1 MFLAWPRPE
10 PVILPRPVP
19 GVALRF
25 DAPVSPYL
33 DAARARLGR
42 QTQYARLLAKGGRA
56 AEGLRGWLDEA
67 AACITALARPQAV
80 FLPVAARIEDDG
92 VRIADRVTLSDDV
105 LVRDVSAGGTVAAYL
120 LTLGYD
126 QAAAFE
132 RLGGDYAA
140 HHVQSDLAGEVL
152 FALGRDAHARYR
164 VTGGAGRLR
173 RIPVQAHALCG
184 ERKVWDPARVQALLT
199 VFDGANPGVTLTDT
213 GCFQPLNSLLGLT
226 VRR

>member
-1 MFLAWPRPE
+1 MFLAWPRPD
-10 PVILPRPVP
+10 PAIPAWPVP
-19 GVALRF
+19 EAALRF
-25 DAPVSPYL
+25 EALVFPYL
-33 DAARARLGR
+33 EAARARLGR
-42 QTQYARLLAKGGRA
+42 QKQYARLLAKGGRA
-56 AEGLRGWLDEA
+56 ADGLRGWLDEA

-80 FLPVAARIEDDG
+80 FRPVAAHLTDRG
-92 VRIADRVTLSDDV
+92 VRIAERVTLADEG
-105 LVRDVSAGGTVAAYL
+105 LARDVVAGGTVAAYL

-126 QAAAFE
+126 QAAAFA

-164 VTGGAGRLR
+164 ATGAGRLR

-226 VRR
+226 VRC

>member
-1 MFLAWPRPE
+1 MSFHRAFPD
-10 PVILPRPVP
+10 
-19 GVALRF
+19 VALRF
-25 DAPVSPYL
+25 EAPVSLYL
-33 DAARARLGR
+33 ENARARLGR
-42 QTQYARLLAKGGRA
+42 QKQYARLLAKGGRA
-56 AEGLRGWLDEA
+56 ADGLRGWLDEA
-67 AACITALARPQAV
+67 AACIAELARPQAV
-80 FLPVAARIEDDG
+80 FLPVAARVEADA
-92 VRIADRVTLSDDV
+92 VRIADRVALEDAA
-105 LVRDVSAGGTVAAYL
+105 LARDVAAGGTVAAYL

-152 FALGRDAHARYR
+152 FALGRDAHARFR
-164 VTGGAGRLR
+164 AEQPAARLR

-184 ERKVWDPARVQALLT
+184 ERKVWDPARVQALLG
-199 VFDGANPGVTLTDT
+199 VFDGVNPGVSVTGT